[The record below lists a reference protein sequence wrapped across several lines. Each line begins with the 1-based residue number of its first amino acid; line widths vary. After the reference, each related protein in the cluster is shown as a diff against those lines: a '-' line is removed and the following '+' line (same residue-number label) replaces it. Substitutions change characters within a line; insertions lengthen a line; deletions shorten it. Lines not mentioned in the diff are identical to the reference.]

1 MGQENLTDKQIRF
14 CEEYLIDLNATQ
26 AAIRAGY
33 SEKTAGSIGDENL
46 KKPEIKE
53 FIKLKMYERSK
64 RTEITSD
71 MVIQEL
77 AKIGFS
83 DIKNYYNSDEAQIE
97 ITQLDN
103 KYSAAVSQFKVT
115 ETEWEG
121 GRKVVK
127 EFKLHDKV
135 KALEDLGKHLGV
147 FEKDNK
153 QKKPDLSGLALTIN
167 KVVTKDV
174 NGRNRDKDNS

>member
-1 MGQENLTDKQIRF
+1 MAELNDKQRRF

-33 SEKTAGSIGDENL
+33 SQKTAYSIGDENL
-46 KKPEIKE
+46 RKPEIKDL
-53 FIKLKMYERSK
+53 ISKLKNSRSE
-64 RTEITSD
+64 RTEITAD

-77 AKIGFS
+77 AKIGFA
-83 DIKNYYNSDEAQIE
+83 DIKNYYEGDEAQKD
-97 ITQLDN
+97 ITKLDN
-103 KYSAAVSQFKVT
+103 KLTAAVSSIKVT
-115 ETEWEG
+115 ESSGKDWSKTT
-121 GRKVVK
+121 K

-153 QKKPDLSGLALTIN
+153 QKTTPVKIRVGYGDSP
-167 KVVTKDV
+167 K
-174 NGRNRDKDNS
+174 

>member
-1 MGQENLTDKQIRF
+1 MGELTDKQRRF
-14 CEEYLIDLNATQ
+14 CEEYIVDFNATQ

-33 SEKTAGSIGDENL
+33 SEKTAAAIGAENL
-46 KKPEIKE
+46 TKPNIQE
-53 FIKLKMYERSK
+53 FIRGLQKELSERTK
-64 RTEITSD
+64 ITAE

-83 DIKNYYNSDEAQIE
+83 DIKNYFEGDQKQRD
-97 ITQLDN
+97 ITRLDN
-103 KYSAAVSQFKVT
+103 KLTAAVSQIKVT

-135 KALEDLGKHLGV
+135 RALEDIGKHLGV
-147 FEKDNK
+147 FEKDNSQKAPKGPTEVIFKNMNGSNNSK
-153 QKKPDLSGLALTIN
+153 Q
-167 KVVTKDV
+167 
-174 NGRNRDKDNS
+174 

>member
-1 MGQENLTDKQIRF
+1 MAELNDKQRRF

-33 SEKTAGSIGDENL
+33 SKKTAYSIGDENL
-46 KKPEIKE
+46 RKPEIKD
-53 FIKLKMYERSK
+53 FIQKAQKELSERTK
-64 RTEITSD
+64 ITAER
-71 MVIQEL
+71 VINEL

-83 DIKNYYNSDEAQIE
+83 DIKNYFDGDETQKD
-97 ITQLDN
+97 ITTLDN
-103 KYSAAVSQFKVT
+103 NLTAAVSSIKVT
-115 ETEWEG
+115 ESSGKDWSKTT
-121 GRKVVK
+121 K

-153 QKKPDLSGLALTIN
+153 QKATPLKIRVGY
-167 KVVTKDV
+167 
-174 NGRNRDKDNS
+174 GDNTEK